1 MVWKAR
7 RLYAVLLIIA
17 LLTLLAVA
25 CGGEAAPTPT
35 ATRIP
40 TATPTVTTPP
50 VATPTPT
57 TRPVATPTPTPAAA
71 ATPTPT
77 RAPAAGPPKIPH
89 TLDGRADCLLCH
101 TIGAAGVG
109 APGGMGMPANHQGYT
124 KDICQAC
131 HSAG

>member
-7 RLYAVLLIIA
+7 KLYAVLFIVA

-35 ATRIP
+35 PTRIP
-40 TATPTVTTPP
+40 TATPTATPRPASTPTPTTAPA
-50 VATPTPT
+50 ATPTPT
-57 TRPVATPTPTPAAA
+57 TAPAAA
-71 ATPTPT
+71 A
-77 RAPAAGPPKIPH
+77 PKILH

-109 APGGMGMPANHQGYT
+109 VPGGMGLPQSHVGRT